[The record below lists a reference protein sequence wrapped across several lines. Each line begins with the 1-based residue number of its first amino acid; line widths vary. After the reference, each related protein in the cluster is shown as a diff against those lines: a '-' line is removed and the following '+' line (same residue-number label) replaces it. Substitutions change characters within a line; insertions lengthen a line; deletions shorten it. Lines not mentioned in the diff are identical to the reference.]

1 MKRAMD
7 DPSDDEARGKMIMAS
22 TFAGIGFGNAG
33 VTLPHAMSYPIA
45 GMVREYIPEGYPKDH
60 PLLPHGMAVIL
71 TAPAAFRFMAPSNP
85 EMFLYA
91 AKLIGADTFE
101 ATLEDAGEVLAR
113 RVIQVMKEAEMPN
126 GLCAVGYTPKDVDR
140 LVEGVLPQRRVT
152 DLSPRLATAADFRQ
166 LFLESMTI
174 W

>member
-71 TAPAAFRFMAPSNP
+71 
-85 EMFLYA
+85 
-91 AKLIGADTFE
+91 
-101 ATLEDAGEVLAR
+101 
-113 RVIQVMKEAEMPN
+113 
-126 GLCAVGYTPKDVDR
+126 R
-140 LVEGVLPQRRVT
+140 LRQLSASWHRVT
-152 DLSPRLATAADFRQ
+152 QRCSSTLRS
-166 LFLESMTI
+166 
-174 W
+174 